1 MWSQWLRP
9 PYSHKHAM
17 HALALEECIRDAF
30 TRPGLSFQSFF
41 FCKRFPL
48 CMQAKVWRYLST
60 DFGKWATSSCFLLYQ
75 GRHALSFSSF
85 HAYEIFVRDRGI
97 FAHMICFSC
106 WKWTSNRLE
115 AEGNVQIIRAGK
127 HIGMGQAGM
136 AVGVAV
142 GALHGKASYTWTL

>member
-1 MWSQWLRP
+1 VATPSF
-9 PYSHKHAM
+9 SHKHADACFSVRGV
-17 HALALEECIRDAF
+17 HQGCIHSAGTVISIF
-30 TRPGLSFQSFF
+30 LFF
-41 FCKRFPL
+41 FARDSPFACKRKFG
-48 CMQAKVWRYLST
+48 VIYLLT
-60 DFGKWATSSCFLLYQ
+60 LGNGLHLLAFLLYQ

-142 GALHGKASYTWTL
+142 GALHGKASYS